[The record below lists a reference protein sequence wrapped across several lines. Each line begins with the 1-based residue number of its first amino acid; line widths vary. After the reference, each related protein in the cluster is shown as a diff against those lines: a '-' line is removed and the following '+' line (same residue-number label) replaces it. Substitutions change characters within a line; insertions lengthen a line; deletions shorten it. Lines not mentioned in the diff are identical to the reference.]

1 MQSENVYIG
10 DDKFNRFLEHYSCPT
25 PIEVVKMRFAG
36 AICSP
41 NSNLRPTDVISSIF
55 LENQQPRLS
64 TKAEAELFFRF
75 FMGLWDEMFIEIK
88 TNTLKLAKIEKK
100 NRDNLVNLCIRRA
113 DEIERGFVEGFWG
126 GCETLNIPNFAAELV
141 SSLTDLSDVYMI
153 LAEKL
158 KKSENTDDILQ
169 VIENTDKTV
178 EKTFSFLIENMV
190 IPNISKLERNVN

>member
-88 TNTLKLAKIEKK
+88 TNTLKLSKIEKK